1 MGSATGDGSPVRC
14 QVDWMGLFEDL
25 MGTDIVSGQTLVE
38 IPGDGYVQ
46 KLSKLIEKGPKR

>member
-1 MGSATGDGSPVRC
+1 
-14 QVDWMGLFEDL
+14 MGLFEDL

-46 KLSKLIEKGPKR
+46 KLSKLIEKEPKR